1 MILNIIR
8 MFLQCEYVMPMI
20 YVIMMACIPLTFIIN
35 EEMVPYQTITINGE
49 THLIKDFRYDH
60 PLIEETVTTSLLAVI
75 NSFGTFVIIA
85 VTWFG
90 AYAELYK
97 WKSAVHTLVAYGL
110 AYMIQDFIVAFGKDY
125 IGAFRPNFYDGCGW
139 DNDLGI
145 CTVNFEKGRRSFPSG
160 HSSSAAVVF
169 VYLILS
175 LNDIRTVLRAQ
186 NNVPI
191 IIDKLLFLVTLLS
204 AFVFLFVGASRIHDF
219 WHHPPDVIAGFL
231 IGGLSACACRYTL

>member
-1 MILNIIR
+1 MVLHIIR
-8 MFLQCEYVMPMI
+8 MFLTCEYVMPMI
-20 YVIMMACIPLTFIIN
+20 YVIMMACIPFTFILN
-35 EEMVPYQTITINGE
+35 EEMVPYQKITMNGE

-97 WKSAVHTLVAYGL
+97 WKTAVHALVAYGL
-110 AYMIQDFIVAFGKDY
+110 AYMVQDFIVASGKHY

-169 VYLILS
+169 VYLILT
-175 LNDIRTVLRAQ
+175 LTDMRVIIRTQINAPV
-186 NNVPI
+186 

-204 AFVFLFVGASRIHDF
+204 AFLFLYVGATRIRDF
-219 WHHPPDVIAGFL
+219 WQHPQDVIAGFL
-231 IGGLSACACRYTL
+231 IGGLSACMCRYTL